1 MLVRKIS
8 IFLIILIIL
17 IELYINYF
25 VKLEVESSNF
35 TNTELAEAKEII
47 IVDKKPWDKIKE
59 TKENNYYYIN
69 IIHFDEVKFIEW
81 KNIIPDLE
89 YGIHNKLLK
98 IPSKDEERA
107 MSIVNLII
115 SNMKGDIEL
124 NEIIK
129 NDLINKSIIKSRKF
143 NVVFTKIKNLV
154 LENNVNSNLIQ
165 NKDKDNIVE
174 KEILDEL
181 SKVDTFNIN
190 NNLENNNSSNNNS
203 LQQNQN
209 DDKQKQNQNDDKQ
222 KQNESNNKSLKPE
235 DYNYD
240 GFNNSHYNIFKKD
253 KLIRNNLTAGAY
265 GGKQYAR
272 PFR

>member
-17 IELYINYF
+17 IELYINNF

-35 TNTELAEAKEII
+35 TNTELSEAKEII

-69 IIHFDEVKFIEW
+69 IIQFDEVKFIEW

-124 NEIIK
+124 HEIIK

-154 LENNVNSNLIQ
+154 LENNVNNNLIK
-165 NKDKDNIVE
+165 NNNEVE

-181 SKVDTFNIN
+181 NKVDTFNVN
-190 NNLENNNSSNNNS
+190 NNSANNSANNSSNNLSNNNTIEP
-203 LQQNQN
+203 NQN
-209 DDKQKQNQNDDKQ
+209 DNQQ
-222 KQNESNNKSLKPE
+222 KQNESNKKSLKPE